1 MKLYEHQIQC
11 VEKVGWKTYTQNTA
25 MGTSRL
31 IADDMGL
38 GKTYEGLAV
47 DGDLRKDKYAYRRP
61 TLIVAPSGTHP
72 DWADSI
78 MAYNDSWLEDNRPTL
93 IRIIDRKNR
102 QPFINAL
109 KDWEDWRID
118 PNIATAC
125 YFIMHYEGLRLI
137 DELKYVK
144 WFHIIADEVHRI
156 KNRAS
161 QQTRALKAL
170 DTKYKTGLSG
180 TPADDKPQD
189 IWSVLNWLWPKTYR
203 SYWKFVNQ
211 TCVFEDTE
219 LQKLKY
225 GRTFKKIQGVNPEG
239 AERMLSTI
247 APHYVRRKKR
257 DVGIDLPPKTY
268 TSRYID
274 LGSQQR
280 RTYDEMR
287 KDMLAWMGE
296 QRDVPFVATAVISQL
311 VRLQQM
317 ALASPVVTTDGHV
330 REMTLPSAK
339 LDALEEIIDGNPNE
353 PLVVFTQSKSMVNLT
368 VRTLRSKR
376 IETRAYTGD
385 VSQRDRDD
393 AVQKFQSGHVQV
405 LACTIAAGGE
415 GITLHRASTAI
426 FLDRV
431 WNPTRNRQAEDRLH
445 RIGQKNPVQIIDIVA
460 RNTVD
465 LGRMQR
471 IANKWSQ
478 LALILGDNVDEEQYL
493 AS

>member
-1 MKLYEHQIQC
+1 MKLYKHQVEC
-11 VEKVGWKTYTQNTA
+11 VEKVGWEAYVKNPE
-25 MGTSRL
+25 MGNSRL

-38 GKTYEGLAV
+38 GKTFEALAV
-47 DGDLRKDKYAYRRP
+47 DVNLRHDKYAYQRP
-61 TLIVAPSGTHP
+61 TLIIAPSGTHP
-72 DWADSI
+72 DWRRSI
-78 MAYNDSWLEDNRPTL
+78 MEYNDNWKEPAP
-93 IRIIDRKNR
+93 IVVIDRKNR
-102 QPFINAL
+102 QAFVNEL
-109 KDWEDWRID
+109 K
-118 PNIATAC
+118 NIIKGEAHPC
-125 YFIMHYEGLRLI
+125 YFIMHYEALRLI
-137 DELKYVK
+137 PELKEIK
-144 WFHIIADEVHRI
+144 WFHVIADECHRV
-156 KNRAS
+156 KNRTS

-189 IWSVLNWLWPKTYR
+189 IWSILNWLWPKTYR

-211 TCVFEDTE
+211 TCVFEDPG

-225 GRTFKKIQGVNPEG
+225 GKTFKKIQGVNPEG
-239 AERMLSTI
+239 AERMRATI
-247 APHYVRRKKR
+247 APHYVRRKKG

-268 TSRYID
+268 TSRYIE
-274 LGSQQR
+274 LGPQQR

-296 QRDVPFVATAVISQL
+296 QREVPFVATQVITQL

-317 ALASPVVTTDGHV
+317 ALATPVVTPDGHV

-339 LDALEEIIDGNPNE
+339 LEALEEIIDGNPNE
-353 PLVVFTQSKSMVNLT
+353 PLVVFSQSKSMVNLV
-368 VRTLRSKR
+368 VRELEHRSIR
-376 IETRAYTGD
+376 VAAYTGD
-385 VSQRDRDD
+385 VSQSRRDE
-393 AVQKFQSGHVQV
+393 AVYSFQRGNLQV

-415 GITLHRASTAI
+415 GITLHRASTAV
-426 FLDRV
+426 FLDRA

-445 RIGQKNPVQIIDIVA
+445 RIGQINPVQIIDIIA

-465 LGRMQR
+465 LGRRQR

>member
-1 MKLYEHQIQC
+1 MKLYQHQIEC
-11 VEKVGWKTYTQNTA
+11 VEKVGWDAYTRNTSMA
-25 MGTSRL
+25 ASRL

-38 GKTYEGLAV
+38 GKTYEGIAV
-47 DGDLRKDKYAYRRP
+47 DSDLRKDKYAYRRP
-61 TLIVAPSGTHP
+61 TLIIAPSGVHT

-78 MAYNDSWLEDNRPTL
+78 MNYNASWNKEDSNTL
-93 IRIIDRKNR
+93 IRVIDRKNR
-102 QPFINAL
+102 QLFVNAL
-109 KDWEDWRID
+109 KDWETWRSD
-118 PNIATAC
+118 PGIMTSC

-137 DELKYVK
+137 PELRDVK
-144 WFHIIADEVHRI
+144 WFHIICDEVHRI
-156 KNRAS
+156 KNRTS
-161 QQTRALKAL
+161 QQTRHLKAL

-189 IWSVLNWLWPKTYR
+189 IWSILNWLWPKTYR

-211 TCVFEDTE
+211 TCVFEDSD

-239 AERMLSTI
+239 VKALHATI
-247 APHYVRRKKR
+247 APYYVRRKKG

-268 TSRYID
+268 TTRYVE
-274 LGSQQR
+274 LGPQQR

-317 ALASPVVTTDGHV
+317 ALATPVISVDGHV
-330 REMTLPSAK
+330 REMMSPSAK
-339 LDALEEIIDGNPNE
+339 LEELQEIIDGNPNE
-353 PLVVFTQSKSMVNLT
+353 SLVVFSQSKSMVNFT
-368 VRTLRSKR
+368 VKTLSSRGTT
-376 IETRAYTGD
+376 ILPYTGD
-385 VSQRDRDD
+385 VSQANRDRT
-393 AVQKFQSGHVQV
+393 VQAFQRGDVQIF
-405 LACTIAAGGE
+405 AGTIAAGGE
-415 GITLHRASTAI
+415 GITLHRASQCI
-426 FLDRV
+426 FLDRA

-445 RIGQKNPVQIIDIVA
+445 RIGQENPVQIIDLIA

-465 LGRMQR
+465 LGRRQR